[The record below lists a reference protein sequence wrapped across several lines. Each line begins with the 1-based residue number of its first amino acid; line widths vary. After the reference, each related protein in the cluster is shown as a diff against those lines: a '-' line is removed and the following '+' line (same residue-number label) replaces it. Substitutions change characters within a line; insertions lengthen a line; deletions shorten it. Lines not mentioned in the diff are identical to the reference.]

1 MSQGGALR
9 YGFSSILFLPTPPR
23 SHPHPAEEA
32 PDMKGREE
40 GREKTGKER
49 KLFNNPLSHVG
60 DSEESPS

>member
-1 MSQGGALR
+1 
-9 YGFSSILFLPTPPR
+9 
-23 SHPHPAEEA
+23 
-32 PDMKGREE
+32 MKGREE